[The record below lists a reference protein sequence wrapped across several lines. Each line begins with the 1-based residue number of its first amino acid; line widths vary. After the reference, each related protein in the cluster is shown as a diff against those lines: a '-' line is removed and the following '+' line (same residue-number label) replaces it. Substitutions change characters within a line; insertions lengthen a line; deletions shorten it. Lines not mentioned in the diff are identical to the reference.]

1 MESRQVEEL
10 LLPEGP
16 PNMIIPEDIAEL
28 QRQDST
34 LQDWFQKVSEV
45 DGVRKDIVSC
55 LMEEKYI
62 LKKGILYQVKG
73 EVEALV
79 VPESM
84 RHTIMTLG
92 YSVPWAGHLG
102 KHKTLA
108 RIASRFTWPKIYT
121 DVTEFIRTCTECQL
135 TSGRRVVPAHLLP
148 LPVNDTPF
156 SRLGMDVVG
165 PLERRMGTGTF

>member
-1 MESRQVEEL
+1 VESRQVEEL

-16 PNMIIPEDIAEL
+16 LNMLIPEDIDEL
-28 QRQDST
+28 QRKVST

-45 DGVRKDIVSC
+45 GGVRNDVVSG

-84 RHTIMTLG
+84 HHTIMTLG
-92 YSVPWAGHLG
+92 HFVPWAGRLS
-102 KHKTLA
+102 KHKILA
-108 RIASRFTWPKIYT
+108 RIAHRFTWPKI
-121 DVTEFIRTCTECQL
+121 
-135 TSGRRVVPAHLLP
+135 
-148 LPVNDTPF
+148 
-156 SRLGMDVVG
+156 
-165 PLERRMGTGTF
+165 